1 MVNKHKPTSSGWLFD
16 PIFPNAEDW
25 PIMQLAKDRPNFL
38 EEVEN
43 YVFENV
49 KAGFKSRQDLN
60 DELANVLYQ
69 EKIRLKTNLWK
80 ADPKDE
86 KPFWKGVEKKL
97 LDIQSP
103 VNPQGRQSEEE
114 ILREIVHRYVHEIAG
129 NFDLFTY
136 NITKTLVTQW
146 MSRLLNAGDGKGISG
161 LWNIRRHLH
170 DRIHLLGEVE
180 LIRKLAKTDTI
191 IMVPTHFSNLD
202 SPLIGWAIQSLGL
215 PPFLYGAGLNLFGI
229 GIFGYFMEKLG
240 AYKVDRRKKNSIY
253 LEALKAYSTLSMH
266 RGCHS
271 LFFPGGTRSRSG
283 AIESKLKLGLLGT
296 ALEAQRLNFEKAESP
311 EKAKRIFVVPV
322 VINYNFVL
330 EAPGLIEEHL
340 KRSGQ
345 QRYFRENDH
354 YSTSYQLAWF
364 IFKLFFASS
373 EMALTFGR
381 PTDLFGNEIDDEGN
395 SLDQHG
401 RRIDIE
407 KYFFSNQTNTQDL
420 QRDAEYTKLLGKDI
434 VKKYKKYNY
443 IYPSHLVAYVA
454 FEMMRKKY
462 KKLDL
467 YSFLR
472 LEEENESLP
481 GKEFQETV
489 ELFIGVLKQMR
500 DNGKC
505 MLDVRFDALPIER
518 IIELGIR
525 HLGLYNTKRPLK
537 IKENGEIVTE
547 DFTLLYFYHN
557 RMEGYGL
564 SKLIQ

>member
-1 MVNKHKPTSSGWLFD
+1 MKKHKPNSSGWLFD
-16 PIFPNAEDW
+16 PINPNPEDW

-38 EEVEN
+38 AEVEAF
-43 YVFENV
+43 VFNNIKES
-49 KAGFKSRQDLN
+49 FKTRQDLN
-60 DELANVLYQ
+60 DELASVLYQ
-69 EKIRLKTNLWK
+69 EKIRLKTNLWS

-86 KPFWKGVEKKL
+86 KPFWKGIEKKM
-97 LDIQSP
+97 LDIESP
-103 VNPQGRQSEEE
+103 VNPSGRYKEEDV
-114 ILREIVHRYVHEIAG
+114 LREIVHRYVHEIAG

-136 NITKTLVTQW
+136 NITKSLVTQW
-146 MSRLLNAGDGKGISG
+146 MSRLLNAGNGKGISG

-180 LIRKLAKTDTI
+180 LIRKLAKTDTVV
-191 IMVPTHFSNLD
+191 MVPTHFSNLD

-229 GIFGYFMEKLG
+229 GIFGYFMERLG

-253 LEALKAYSTLSMH
+253 LETLKAYSTLSIH

-283 AIESKLKLGLLGT
+283 AVETKLKLGLLGT
-296 ALEAQRLNFEKAESP
+296 ALEAQRLNFEKADSP

-330 EAPGLIEEHL
+330 EAPGLVDEHL
-340 KRSGQ
+340 KRAGQ
-345 QRYFRENDH
+345 QRYFRENDN
-354 YSTSYQLAWF
+354 YSTSYQLVWF
-364 IFKLFFASS
+364 IFKLLTASS

-401 RRIDIE
+401 KKIDIE
-407 KYFFSNQTNTQDL
+407 KYFFSNQENTQDL

-434 VKKYKKYNY
+434 VKKYRTYNY

-472 LEEENESLP
+472 LEEENESIP
-481 GKEFQETV
+481 GKEFKETI
-489 ELFIGVLKQMR
+489 ELFVGVLKQMR

-505 MLDVRFDALPIER
+505 MLDVRFDALTVDR
-518 IIELGIR
+518 IIKLGIR

-537 IKENGEIVTE
+537 VKEDGSIVTE

-564 SKLIQ
+564 TKLIQ